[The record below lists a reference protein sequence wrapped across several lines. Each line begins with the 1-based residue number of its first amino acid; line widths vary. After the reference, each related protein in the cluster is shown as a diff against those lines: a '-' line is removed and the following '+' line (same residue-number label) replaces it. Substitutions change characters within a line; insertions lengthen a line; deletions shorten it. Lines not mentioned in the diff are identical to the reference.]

1 MTRSAKYV
9 IVRQKVI
16 KTIDF
21 DSKVGRYNVYLTKK
35 QSIRYNKNKYF
46 FQFKKG
52 IIKFRG
58 QTPKELEGYV
68 LYNVEQI
75 SKILKSRQWKLN

>member
-16 KTIDF
+16 DTLDF
-21 DSKVGRYNVYLTKK
+21 NAKVGRYDVYLTKK
-35 QSIRYNKNKYF
+35 DFIRYNKNKYF

-58 QTPKELEGYV
+58 NTPKKLEGYT
-68 LYNVEQI
+68 LYNVDEVL
-75 SKILKSRQWKLN
+75 KILKSNQWKLN

>member
-1 MTRSAKYV
+1 MTRAAKYA
-9 IVRQKVI
+9 IVKQ
-16 KTIDF
+16 KTIDNIDF
-21 DSKVGRYNVYLTKK
+21 DAKVGRYNVYLTKK
-35 QSIRYNKNKYF
+35 NSIRYNKNKYF

-58 QTPKELEGYV
+58 STPKILEGYT

-75 SKILKSRQWKLN
+75 LKVLKSSQWKLN

>member
-9 IVRQKVI
+9 IAKQKVI
-16 KTIDF
+16 DTIDF
-21 DSKVGRYNVYLTKK
+21 DAKVGRYDVYLTKK
-35 QSIRYNKNKYF
+35 DSIRYNKNKYF

-58 QTPKELEGYV
+58 NTPKELEGYTLYSVDQV
-68 LYNVEQI
+68 L
-75 SKILKSRQWKLN
+75 KILKSSQWKLN

>member
-35 QSIRYNKNKYF
+35 ESIRYNKNKYF